1 MAWPCISRVCCL
13 ARFWNQFDK
22 SDLSVPLTIQNY
34 SDIAEQE
41 VRSVTKQLSDSENN
55 YTAPEPRVRGSP
67 HAPADGPR
75 GPSRARREPS
85 YKPREDYHPPGVPF
99 PSVTQYKQDFKPWPI
114 PRKDNFPWISN
125 GGSRGDGA
133 SDSSPVN
140 SFHLQ
145 AQVGERRGDRLE
157 QQVTE
162 ENKTS
167 SYRQEY
173 RPWTGVK
180 PARSA
185 RRNPTAQYS
194 SPVGGATHI
203 PRETSY
209 QAAYSGEVSR
219 AMSGQKAELIPP
231 SAASNIQP
239 LPAAQHN
246 PAATRAGSSLS
257 PSSLQQSILP
267 QTTEHS
273 GTTKRE
279 VGMRFHR
286 ASFAQVGNRSRPLQK
301 VILTHLP
308 GGPLAAGASQ
318 KSDTAFCPRTAQSDP
333 AV

>member
-55 YTAPEPRVRGSP
+55 YTIPEPRVRGSP
-67 HAPADGPR
+67 QAPADSTR
-75 GPSRARREPS
+75 GPSRARKEPS

-133 SDSSPVN
+133 SDSPVN
-140 SFHLQ
+140 SSHSQ
-145 AQVGERRGDRLE
+145 AHSGERRGDRLE
-157 QQVTE
+157 QQVME
-162 ENKTS
+162 ESKTS

-185 RRNPTAQYS
+185 RRNATAQYS
-194 SPVGGATHI
+194 TPGTEATHI

-219 AMSGQKAELIPP
+219 AMSGHKAELIPS
-231 SAASNIQP
+231 SAASIIQP
-239 LPAAQHN
+239 PSVTQHNLPA
-246 PAATRAGSSLS
+246 PRFGSSLS
-257 PSSLQQSILP
+257 APSPQQSILP
-267 QTTEHS
+267 ESTENS

-279 VGMRFHR
+279 EHLVRTKLPPNPSAVFQSGSR
-286 ASFAQVGNRSRPLQK
+286 AFN
-301 VILTHLP
+301 I
-308 GGPLAAGASQ
+308 
-318 KSDTAFCPRTAQSDP
+318 
-333 AV
+333 

>member
-1 MAWPCISRVCCL
+1 MSGVNAMAWPCISRVCCL

-55 YTAPEPRVRGSP
+55 YTTPEPRVRGSP
-67 HAPADGPR
+67 RAPADGPR

-85 YKPREDYHPPGVPF
+85 FKPREDYHPPGVPF

-140 SFHLQ
+140 SYHLQ
-145 AQVGERRGDRLE
+145 AQIGERRGDRLE
-157 QQVTE
+157 QQVME

-194 SPVGGATHI
+194 SPGMEATHI

-239 LPAAQHN
+239 PPVTQHN
-246 PAATRAGSSLS
+246 LAATRAGSSLS

-267 QTTEHS
+267 ETTEHS
-273 GTTKRE
+273 GTTKRQE
-279 VGMRFHR
+279 HLVRTKLPPNPSAVFQSG
-286 ASFAQVGNRSRPLQK
+286 SR
-301 VILTHLP
+301 VFNI
-308 GGPLAAGASQ
+308 
-318 KSDTAFCPRTAQSDP
+318 
-333 AV
+333 